1 MDPTSSHEQGVGAV
15 PVAASVV
22 ALLAVLVLLVLDV
35 LVGLRYASVNLP
47 ALVSGSCA
55 GVALVLAR
63 RQLLLSALGAAG
75 VSVAISYV
83 STRTPRGLSPGVD
96 QALPGMAEI
105 AALALLVCWS
115 IRSLSTA
122 RAAAAAA
129 AVGLAVLG
137 VAGRAADSG
146 IQPLLILAITLAAG
160 TAAGVGLYLR
170 WIDHDRRRGLD
181 EARQDERL
189 AIAREL
195 HDVVA
200 HHVTGIVVQAQAAQA
215 VWDDR
220 PSAARAAVSQIES
233 AGAEALGSMRR
244 LVGTLRADGPEPLA
258 PLAALDGLEQL
269 ADRSA
274 ELGLPVR
281 LHLTGVPADLPADLA
296 ASVHRIVQ
304 ESITNAQRHATG
316 ATGVDVT
323 VEGRQDDLVLV
334 VRDDGRPLAA
344 RRAPAGGYG
353 LTGMAERAEALGGT
367 FRAGPLDGGGWSVQV
382 ELPRWRT

>member
-1 MDPTSSHEQGVGAV
+1 M
-15 PVAASVV
+15 
-22 ALLAVLVLLVLDV
+22 
-35 LVGLRYASVNLP
+35 
-47 ALVSGSCA
+47 A
-55 GVALVLAR
+55 G
-63 RQLLLSALGAAG
+63 LGAAG
-75 VSVAISYV
+75 LSVVITYV
-83 STRTPRGLSPGVD
+83 STRAPGGLSSGLD
-96 QALPGMAEI
+96 RALPGMAEI
-105 AALALLVCWS
+105 AGLGLLVSWS
-115 IRSLSTA
+115 IRSLSTT
-122 RAAAAAA
+122 RAAATVA

-137 VAGRAADSG
+137 VAVRAADSG
-146 IQPLLILAITLAAG
+146 IQPLLILAIALAAG

-220 PSAARAAVSQIES
+220 PAAARAAVTEIES

-244 LVGTLRADGPEPLA
+244 LVGTLRADGPEPVG
-258 PLAALDGLEQL
+258 PLAALDGLQEL
-269 ADRSA
+269 AGRSA

-281 LHLTGVPADLPADLA
+281 LHITDVPADLPADLA

-304 ESITNAQRHATG
+304 ESITNSQRHATG

-323 VEGRQDDLVLV
+323 VEGRRDDLVLA
-334 VRDDGRPLAA
+334 VRDDGRPLAT
-344 RRAPAGGYG
+344 RRARGYG
-353 LTGMAERAEALGGT
+353 LTGMAERAQMLGGT

-382 ELPRWRT
+382 ELPWRRT

>member
-1 MDPTSSHEQGVGAV
+1 MDPTSSHEQGVGVV

-22 ALLAVLVLLVLDV
+22 ALVVLLVLAV

-47 ALVSGSCA
+47 ALVSGSCV

-63 RQLLLSALGAAG
+63 RQLLMAGLGAAG
-75 VSVAISYV
+75 LSVVITYV
-83 STRTPRGLSPGVD
+83 STRAPGGLSSGLD
-96 QALPGMAEI
+96 RALPGMAEI
-105 AALALLVCWS
+105 AGLGLLVSWS

-122 RAAAAAA
+122 RAAATVA

-137 VAGRAADSG
+137 VAVRAADSG
-146 IQPLLILAITLAAG
+146 IQPLLILAIALAAG

-220 PSAARAAVSQIES
+220 PAAATPPTCPPTSPPPS
-233 AGAEALGSMRR
+233 TGSCRNR
-244 LVGTLRADGPEPLA
+244 SPTRSGTP
-258 PLAALDGLEQL
+258 
-269 ADRSA
+269 
-274 ELGLPVR
+274 
-281 LHLTGVPADLPADLA
+281 
-296 ASVHRIVQ
+296 
-304 ESITNAQRHATG
+304 
-316 ATGVDVT
+316 
-323 VEGRQDDLVLV
+323 
-334 VRDDGRPLAA
+334 
-344 RRAPAGGYG
+344 RAP
-353 LTGMAERAEALGGT
+353 RA
-367 FRAGPLDGGGWSVQV
+367 WM
-382 ELPRWRT
+382 

>member
-1 MDPTSSHEQGVGAV
+1 MGPTSSHAQGVGAV

-22 ALLAVLVLLVLDV
+22 ALLALLVLDV

-63 RQLLLSALGAAG
+63 RQLLLATLGAAG
-75 VSVAISYV
+75 ASVVISYV
-83 STRTPRGLSPGVD
+83 STRAPGWQSPGLD
-96 QALPGMAEI
+96 RALPGMAEI
-105 AALALLVCWS
+105 AGLALLVSWS

-122 RAAAAAA
+122 GAAAAAA

-146 IQPLLILAITLAAG
+146 IQPLLILAISLAAA

-181 EARQDERL
+181 EARQEERL

-220 PSAARAAVSQIES
+220 PSAARAAVTQIES

-244 LVGTLRADGPEPLA
+244 LVGTLRADGPEPLG
-258 PLAALDGLEQL
+258 PLAALDGLQQL
-269 ADRSA
+269 AERSA

-323 VEGRQDDLVLV
+323 VEGRRDDLVLV
-334 VRDDGRPLAA
+334 VRDDGRPPAG
-344 RRAPAGGYG
+344 RRAPASGYG
-353 LTGMAERAEALGGT
+353 LTGMAERAHALGGT